1 MRLVCRIYMDLFS
14 RSNRIF
20 VKHQSQ
26 MTLESWDTMGLEKHW
41 QRWFSM
47 LYLYKSQ
54 RRRTAHS
61 PCSKDRV
68 ATWEWQMHFDCVT
81 LSHSRCSCCKPTA
94 WCSSRLEGRW
104 HAFCKI
110 QKGIRGICWYF
121 MIFHDLS
128 WYFII
133 FYICCLSCGLQKSH
147 TAEWNVTR
155 DERTFTPVGTF
166 FSSSTGSAQRAV
178 SDPCWNIQN
187 LQMIWDFVP
196 STMDRCLGQD
206 KSS

>member
-121 MIFHDLS
+121 MIFHNTLYLLFVLRPS
-128 WYFII
+128 E
-133 FYICCLSCGLQKSH
+133 KSH
-147 TAEWNVTR
+147 GRMKRYTGRKDIHTCRNFLFEQHWFSAESS
-155 DERTFTPVGTF
+155 ERSLLKYPELANDLRLCPVYNG
-166 FSSSTGSAQRAV
+166 Q
-178 SDPCWNIQN
+178 
-187 LQMIWDFVP
+187 VP
-196 STMDRCLGQD
+196 WSR
-206 KSS
+206 